1 MKKNSII
8 LLYFIVLQ
16 ASAQNSALLKGRF
29 SGAKEIEIRL
39 MGFIGT
45 KDTLLA
51 QTKTDASGNFQ
62 LNYPKEY
69 IGAAN
74 LQVKEM
80 TSLIVLL
87 NNENFEITWANF
99 KDFTGVQFTKSKE
112 NEVFQDAYTI
122 NMDAQKKNMELAE
135 KVFQTARK
143 KYEQGLGSTF
153 EVLLSDTE
161 WQRAQGSY
169 FESLYNAVQARI
181 NYRKATGRLAE

>member
-1 MKKNSII
+1 MKSSVLIV
-8 LLYFIVLQ
+8 LYSIVLQ
-16 ASAQNSALLKGRF
+16 ASAQNSNILKGSF
-29 SGAKEIEIRL
+29 SAAKETEIRL

-87 NNENFEITWANF
+87 NNENFEITWSDF
-99 KDFTGVQFTKSKE
+99 KMIF
-112 NEVFQDAYTI
+112 
-122 NMDAQKKNMELAE
+122 
-135 KVFQTARK
+135 
-143 KYEQGLGSTF
+143 
-153 EVLLSDTE
+153 
-161 WQRAQGSY
+161 
-169 FESLYNAVQARI
+169 
-181 NYRKATGRLAE
+181 